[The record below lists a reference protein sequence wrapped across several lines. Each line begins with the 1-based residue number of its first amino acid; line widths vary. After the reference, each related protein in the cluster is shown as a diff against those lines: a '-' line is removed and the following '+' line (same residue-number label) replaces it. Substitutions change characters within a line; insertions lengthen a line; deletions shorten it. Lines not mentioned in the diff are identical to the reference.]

1 MKPEKIDY
9 ERMGDNFIVDDGGI
23 NCALIKVFAQIYIV
37 NRHGVYKRYLSRS
50 AAINKLA
57 HVMAT
62 YVYQRLGLP
71 IREDDVY
78 DTERKAWIRGD
89 LLHKY
94 IQCRERAKRHILRL
108 LAEQREIDKW
118 NEEHKRWVEMRDD
131 LYKRKPK
138 SIDKRKPY

>member
-23 NCALIKVFAQIYIV
+23 NRALIKVFAQIYIV

-57 HVMAT
+57 QVMAT

-89 LLHKY
+89 LLHDY
-94 IQCRERAKRHILRL
+94 IQCRERAVRHIRRL
-108 LAEQREIDKW
+108 LAKQRETLKW
-118 NEEHKRWVEMRDD
+118 QKKYEKWSSQHIELMKT
-131 LYKRKPK
+131 
-138 SIDKRKPY
+138 KPY

>member
-57 HVMAT
+57 QVMAT

-108 LAEQREIDKW
+108 LAKQREMLKW
-118 NEEHKRWVEMRDD
+118 QKKYERWSSQHIELM
-131 LYKRKPK
+131 KT
-138 SIDKRKPY
+138 KPY

>member
-23 NCALIKVFAQIYIV
+23 NRALIKVFAQIYIV

-57 HVMAT
+57 QVMAT
-62 YVYQRLGLP
+62 YVYQRLELP

-89 LLHKY
+89 LLHDY
-94 IQCRERAKRHILRL
+94 IQCRERAVRHIRRL
-108 LAEQREIDKW
+108 LAKQRETLKW
-118 NEEHKRWVEMRDD
+118 QKKYEKWSSQHIELMKT
-131 LYKRKPK
+131 
-138 SIDKRKPY
+138 KPY

>member
-9 ERMGDNFIVDDGGI
+9 ERMGNNFIVDDGGI
-23 NCALIKVFAQIYIV
+23 NRALIKVFAQIYIV

-57 HVMAT
+57 QVMAT

-89 LLHKY
+89 LLHDY
-94 IQCRERAKRHILRL
+94 IHCRERAVHHIRRL
-108 LAEQREIDKW
+108 LAKQRKIDKW
-118 NEEHKRWVEMRDD
+118 NKEYQRWVETRDE
-131 LYKRKPK
+131 LYKRKP
-138 SIDKRKPY
+138 Y

>member
-1 MKPEKIDY
+1 MKPEKIDC

-37 NRHGVYKRYLSRS
+37 NRHGVYNRYLSRS

-57 HVMAT
+57 QVMAT

-89 LLHKY
+89 LLHDY
-94 IQCRERAKRHILRL
+94 IQCRERAVRHIRRL
-108 LAEQREIDKW
+108 LAKQRKIDKW
-118 NEEHKRWVEMRDD
+118 NKEYQRWVETRDE
-131 LYKRKPK
+131 LYKRKP
-138 SIDKRKPY
+138 Y